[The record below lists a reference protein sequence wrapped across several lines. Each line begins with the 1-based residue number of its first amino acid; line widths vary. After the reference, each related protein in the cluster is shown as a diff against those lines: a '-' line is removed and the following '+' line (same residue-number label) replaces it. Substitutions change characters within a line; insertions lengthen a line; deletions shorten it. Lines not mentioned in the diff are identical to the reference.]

1 MEPELK
7 ELIDKARSR
16 GASMDEMRSIMQDY
30 YGLKKKVQSDI
41 PPPLMATFPST
52 SEMDSS
58 ESRQSTGL
66 EGGEEPSLSDLLQRP
81 LIGDRRVPQ
90 YVADILSG
98 VASDFDNAYTSVL
111 YDRFD
116 VDKYKK
122 ILEYEGSANDT
133 HKELLAAFEMAGSE
147 GERLEAKSDIVDYYI
162 QEEDPDYDLSRY
174 ILGSVDE
181 RVFNNMTG
189 NAAIESSDFVA
200 IPEKLSVPVADAL
213 TDIGGVAAKLRGPEY
228 RKMLPEDIQNDPEQ
242 ISAVERYLFDEYN
255 LALDLN
261 EDTFIG
267 GYEVLKGGAFA
278 GTGTSTAK
286 AWHEAMAGGKFMLG
300 DAVASVFGEDNLF
313 TRWAVKA
320 GSESRDLA
328 KEAEERLPFSLQS
341 YATRTESLFGRAGAV
356 LTGGGSGEGVD
367 ESADLGDWV
376 NESLRMGGES
386 LPMMGAAIAAGVIT
400 RGRAKN
406 AMGLRGFRG
415 LKGAEKVAAGRK
427 IIEANKNL
435 NAVRA
440 TNLIGKKQK
449 QTTGARIAK
458 QAGKS
463 QNRGALAATTAMGMA
478 STYNTVRDEVWF
490 EEMNAFEKAGYTS
503 VMGFLEG
510 APAFVGA
517 AIATNI
523 LRQAGKKAVQSFAT
537 GLMKSVFVG
546 ATEEALTEG
555 ATAAG
560 QYYINTIANPQM
572 KFTQEGLWEATKEG
586 VYAGA
591 FLGAGVA
598 GAANIPAG
606 IKAAAMAATSI
617 PGLRDSIEVKKLAR
631 EYDLAGTEALRK
643 EIGAKLNAA
652 VMKAWDRKLGRSK
665 FYERL
670 QESNPEAFNT
680 LEQLQ
685 KKIARLGIDYS
696 RTENQ
701 PDKKSL
707 REQLTA
713 LIDERTKQEAELGLE
728 YDIDSSSEAGR
739 ILRGVSKIDKRYN
752 GYGEIFQGEGDSVT
766 VTGENVD
773 AVLDAI
779 NDTTLNGVQQI
790 QDIEDSTFKSGAQM
804 KRAMTNV
811 MKVVKALSKTGKFDG
826 VVIHKTDVSF
836 MNATG
841 EETARGMW
849 SGKGK
854 IHIYAPAVLENTG
867 FHEAYHDL
875 VLESLGT
882 EAMTALSEKLFSGLS
897 GELRPKFVNFL
908 KKYGA
913 AGDIRKAI
921 RNSPSV
927 AEEFLVELL
936 GDITVGDV
944 EAKVKRGLINSFKAF
959 INTSLNKIGVDVD
972 LTDADPKQQDLVN
985 AIQKMTGQLAEG
997 QEVTGV
1003 ADLKEATIRAG
1014 YNAMSIEVEDMESKP
1029 QGIDARMR
1037 DVEEVTDA
1045 ARFSTAMDAAIKRMR
1060 DMGKLMALQVT
1071 ALSEADAQE
1080 ILDGGGKLFMTKDE
1094 LAGAY
1099 VNPDGYMGGLFK
1111 NPDSQLKAVSAPLQ
1125 TIRARE
1131 GGKFYDAFA
1140 TKLEDLYIANG
1151 WKPVARLDFNPEYAP
1166 EGWDNDNSPL
1176 KNQPDVVFFVKGEGV
1191 KGDGIRMSDYME
1203 AYNYAEGM
1211 ANGKAQAIV
1220 IKSLEDNPGRDSF
1233 LSREGV
1239 TEEQLEQRR
1248 GELKLDETQRQKRSP
1263 KVVDALKNYVAQ
1275 EITQD
1280 QYIQIVREESPITPF
1295 VSVPSVPTTLD
1306 IGAALASNKLE
1317 AGIVGV
1323 NKEVPE
1329 GYYVGLRL
1337 DIPAYDN
1344 YDVWV
1349 VSVHQGAKGEERT
1362 PNLGG
1367 KSIGYAQTALATNV
1381 EFQSIAKGALNIALE
1396 KGKTTIARMFGD
1408 WNNHDPQ
1415 GLRDRAE
1422 EIMASEE
1429 YNKSDLGE
1437 DQTTEAAVTEE
1448 VALVEDVVNDNSF
1461 THRTPSIEA
1470 IETWANSGQ
1479 VVGRGETINTFNE
1492 KVPATLSERVGGE
1505 QNRQSPNFQRGKI
1518 YGKGTA
1524 DGKGGFVIISK
1535 TDAVTDEDVV
1545 PNRGFTNQPSFDK
1558 SRGVGVVKPNKRGI
1572 ENYDVYSV
1580 NEDGSLTKRDW
1591 SEFKS
1596 QPKKKADAKKK
1607 KLEGWIQVG
1616 MNPFRHS
1623 WFYDKRDGQPI
1634 VSASE
1639 VIQIGALVLA
1649 KNAEKVAVSDERFSI
1664 INKDGSTVK
1673 FQHILPG
1680 QSGLP
1685 TEQTFSNKAQKFG
1698 RFSNKYS
1705 KDDAEFKKL
1714 MKKSVKHNADL
1725 YELLS
1730 GRTVVTSSP
1739 DNLMVGDVYFDDEL
1753 IFTGGGGVFYP
1764 VRTGNVWAVA
1774 KAKEAKE
1781 MAEKINAM
1789 RKKSPDGKV
1798 FFTLISGTQEKLF
1811 SNTGALKAS
1820 EIILRKLVE
1829 QGLMPESVFNKIL
1842 IKSFKQTFPEKKPI
1856 RIDGSSSDVSGRILA
1871 YMGDVNESTF
1881 GKRKYYTDRLFVNM
1895 RDALKENEEARL
1907 AIQKLL
1913 ASEAVGKNQ
1922 GGSIPKGVVSK
1933 MLTER
1938 FLQGVPPGMIYAAI
1952 EIDSDLSFAIE
1963 PESSPIFPAALFQVD
1978 ENGNKKSP
1986 ILHLFQ
1992 DKEQAEDSLYAAEDI
2007 LTTERGFEKQPFI
2020 DKFSSKYEGRFRKD
2034 GTPKDPLK
2042 AAESAWY
2049 ALLGMRN
2056 QAFGMGKV
2064 KPKAQAIVDQESKA
2078 QGSFLKKVSQLIDQK
2093 YPSPRINRDKR
2104 RKNPV
2109 TGLDETLQLD
2119 AFAHT
2124 KAEVLKT
2131 LVDMGMSKEGAEMM
2145 FKKAV
2150 AYRQG
2155 RTQGKKEGMSVAFK
2169 HAAETRKLTT
2179 KAKNLKKSLEVLRD
2193 KSDTFNEFLAK
2204 AIDLIDERMKENSK
2218 TPFTRG
2224 QVKSIVKY
2232 IRQAHKTSGKKVES
2246 EGLDAMQS
2254 FIDKMSVI
2262 FDSRDAKAEMDRYL
2276 KGLGFAQSLQARLKK
2291 MAKVRGRGSSP
2302 KNVTTYAKIANGLA
2316 SLNPALLPQKELDG
2330 FVLTIMETI
2339 NSMSKTE
2346 AVFDKELEEYV
2357 GVASPKTPA
2366 ETLYNKLSNYSAME
2380 ELGRQSLFMARAQA
2394 KAIKNGTSI
2403 EEEYAKLVKNY
2414 ERSRVSS
2421 SRKAILNFIDE
2432 NPTVVNP
2439 DTGETIAL
2447 NESNPA
2453 HIDIVT
2459 GILAEQAST
2468 KEELKK
2474 DAIINDVLIPRIAA
2488 NIEKLLED
2496 HHIAEILGI
2505 HSVEDLDLD
2514 ALRDRLNLLK
2524 RHHVINLDY
2533 RLDDYIVNDS
2543 VYGIGYMHSLVR
2555 GNIDLPSSLS
2565 KLTRSKGLKSRPN
2578 VFLAPFGTI
2587 NSFLQN
2593 LIPTD
2598 RITSAKLRVSFGIAQ
2613 LVGSFAKADFIHS
2626 QLTEMISEEID
2637 RISEEGGSVGTRYDR
2652 AIAQLYSMARQ
2663 LPSFE
2668 GERGGA
2674 EAAWYIELRDSMR
2687 RTIDDYIEQKTYPI
2701 EEINEFEDAYS
2712 YMFNENETLSEMI
2725 ARVEGD
2731 RSDVT
2736 GFVQFVADIHSVLMP
2751 QFKNYV
2757 ERYLGKEL
2765 EIEENYTAFK
2775 VIPETGVKD
2784 VDDILSLRLSLQQSL
2799 ASTSL
2804 SHSKKVA
2811 GSSFE
2816 RNPRS
2821 LKGKS
2826 KIGLDFV
2833 AINERTI
2840 RENVILS
2847 NTIGDVVVAN
2857 HVINSDAAASLI
2869 PDRKSRLDL
2878 EKKIMLYVQ
2887 QDSATVPLAFQ
2898 PTLAIRGVR
2907 FVNPISVLR
2916 NAVVVSLFGG
2926 FVFQTL
2932 KQSQVLWSVAFQAN
2946 NPMKSI
2952 PYLIQIMSE
2961 FMMFNI
2967 ETLTN
2972 KDSKLAMDGGRY
2984 KLLQNSPVFQRD
2996 YEAGNIDPFTG
3007 KLNLDEG
3014 GFAKLQRKLTSISLK
3029 NLKGTDKIAAVAS
3042 WFMFY
3047 GDALIS
3053 EGVVDSFEEIDWEA
3067 EAANPNSTAL
3077 SYSDMMVSKDQS
3089 ASTTREAAEIYAQEK
3104 GLNNL
3109 GMHIAKNILIPFAR
3123 FSINKKRSV
3132 SSDWWRMVG
3141 ADGMSGLIPKSR
3153 QDLKVK
3159 SEGAVAMLGHSVET
3173 AMFHATNKIVLAS
3186 LTAYVGALLFGEDD
3200 EEAPKKSN
3208 TLRDIATQTLI
3219 DMSPLPPLS
3228 LVDNKAK
3235 SFLNSSVWY
3244 QLDKA
3249 REGDYNL
3256 GDDDGYERWVRLN
3269 KGVPVFEDGGSWA
3282 GPYGDYIND
3291 IVTTV
3296 HNLQLPNNKVVTA
3309 TGAEY
3314 YVRPEDKNSMMLHF
3328 ALKTTLAATQIAG
3341 LSSSEVRKLISLLD
3355 DLPRERRLSS
3365 EESLAAYEIIAEKYG
3380 RDLISGKGE
3389 ERLMKLMNQADN
3401 PFDKIGVE
3409 SSFNS
3414 SLKPARAEQHM
3425 RTVYPEQYKI
3435 HMREARKLTKELK
3448 NARDYYAYLRGNKEN
3463 MKPKDFE
3470 AFKLFIDTYF
3480 SLVKPSFYVQER
3492 YIESLEE

>member
-58 ESRQSTGL
+58 ESRQSTAL

-90 YVADILSG
+90 YEVDILDQYT
-98 VASDFDNAYTSVL
+98 SDFDNAYTSVL

-133 HKELLAAFEMAGSE
+133 HKELLTAFEMAGSE
-147 GERLEAKSDIVDYYI
+147 GERLEAKSDIVDYYML
-162 QEEDPDYDLSRY
+162 EEDPDYELSRY

-189 NAAIESSDFVA
+189 NAAVESDDFAA

-213 TDIGGVAAKLRGPEY
+213 TDIGGAAAKQRGPEF
-228 RKMLPEDIQNDPEQ
+228 RKMLPEEIQNDPEK
-242 ISAVERYLFDEYN
+242 ISDYERYLFDEYN

-261 EDTFIG
+261 EDTYIG

-286 AWHEAMAGGKFMLG
+286 AWHEAMAGANLMLG

-313 TRWAVKA
+313 TRWAVRA
-320 GSESRDLA
+320 GNESRDLA

-400 RGRAKN
+400 RGRANK
-406 AMGLRGFRG
+406 AMGLRGLKG

-463 QNRGALAATTAMGMA
+463 QNRGALTATTAMGMA

-560 QYYINTIANPQM
+560 QYYINTIANPKM

-606 IKAAAMAATSI
+606 IKAGAMAATSI

-841 EETARGMW
+841 QETARGMW

-882 EAMTALSEKLFSGLS
+882 DAMTALSEKLFSGLS

-936 GDITVGDV
+936 GDITVGGV

-1211 ANGKAQAIV
+1211 ANGKAQALV
-1220 IKSLEDNPGRDSF
+1220 IKSLEDKPGRDSF

-1248 GELKLDETQRQKRSP
+1248 VELKLDETQRQKRSP

-1295 VSVPSVPTTLD
+1295 VSVPAVPTTMD
-1306 IGAALASNKLE
+1306 IGAALTSNKVE
-1317 AGIVGV
+1317 SGIIGV
-1323 NKEVPE
+1323 NKEIPE
-1329 GYYVGLRL
+1329 NYYVGLRL

-1349 VSVHQGAKGEERT
+1349 VSVHQGARGEERT

-1367 KSIGYAQTALATNV
+1367 KSVGYAQTALATNV

-1437 DQTTEAAVTEE
+1437 
-1448 VALVEDVVNDNSF
+1448 
-1461 THRTPSIEA
+1461 
-1470 IETWANSGQ
+1470 G
-1479 VVGRGETINTFNE
+1479 
-1492 KVPATLSERVGGE
+1492 
-1505 QNRQSPNFQRGKI
+1505 
-1518 YGKGTA
+1518 
-1524 DGKGGFVIISK
+1524 
-1535 TDAVTDEDVV
+1535 
-1545 PNRGFTNQPSFDK
+1545 
-1558 SRGVGVVKPNKRGI
+1558 
-1572 ENYDVYSV
+1572 
-1580 NEDGSLTKRDW
+1580 
-1591 SEFKS
+1591 
-1596 QPKKKADAKKK
+1596 

-1623 WFYDKRDGQPI
+1623 WFYDKRDGRPI

-1705 KDDAEFKKL
+1705 KDDTEFKKL

-1774 KAKEAKE
+1774 KEKEAKE

-1798 FFTLISGTQEKLF
+1798 FFTLVSGTQEKLF

-1829 QGLMPESVFNKIL
+1829 QGVMPESVFNKLL
-1842 IKSFKQTFPEKKPI
+1842 IKSFKQTFPNKKPI
-1856 RIDGSSSDVSGRILA
+1856 RIDGSFSDVSERILT

-1895 RDALKENEEARL
+1895 RDALKENEEARVS
-1907 AIQKLL
+1907 IQELL
-1913 ASEAVGKNQ
+1913 NTEKIGKSQ
-1922 GGSIPKGVVSK
+1922 GGSIPKTIVSR
-1933 MLTER
+1933 MLTEQ
-1938 FLQGVPPGMIYAAI
+1938 FLQGVPQGMIYAAI
-1952 EIDSDLSFAIE
+1952 EIDSDLSYAVE
-1963 PESSPIFPAALFQVD
+1963 PEASPIFPASLFQLD

-1986 ILHLFQ
+1986 TLHLFK
-1992 DKEQAEDSLYAAEDI
+1992 DKELAQDVLK
-2007 LTTERGFEKQPFI
+2007 TERGFDRKPFV
-2020 DKFSSKYEGRFRKD
+2020 DKFYTKYEGRTNSS
-2034 GTPKDPLK
+2034 GNPVDPRK
-2042 AAESAWY
+2042 AADSAWF
-2049 ALLGMRN
+2049 ALLGLRN
-2056 QAFGMGKV
+2056 QPFGMGKV

-2119 AFAHT
+2119 AF
-2124 KAEVLKT
+2124 
-2131 LVDMGMSKEGAEMM
+2131 
-2145 FKKAV
+2145 
-2150 AYRQG
+2150 
-2155 RTQGKKEGMSVAFK
+2155 
-2169 HAAETRKLTT
+2169 
-2179 KAKNLKKSLEVLRD
+2179 
-2193 KSDTFNEFLAK
+2193 
-2204 AIDLIDERMKENSK
+2204 
-2218 TPFTRG
+2218 
-2224 QVKSIVKY
+2224 
-2232 IRQAHKTSGKKVES
+2232 
-2246 EGLDAMQS
+2246 
-2254 FIDKMSVI
+2254 
-2262 FDSRDAKAEMDRYL
+2262 
-2276 KGLGFAQSLQARLKK
+2276 
-2291 MAKVRGRGSSP
+2291 
-2302 KNVTTYAKIANGLA
+2302 YACLC
-2316 SLNPALLPQKELDG
+2316 
-2330 FVLTIMETI
+2330 
-2339 NSMSKTE
+2339 
-2346 AVFDKELEEYV
+2346 
-2357 GVASPKTPA
+2357 
-2366 ETLYNKLSNYSAME
+2366 
-2380 ELGRQSLFMARAQA
+2380 
-2394 KAIKNGTSI
+2394 
-2403 EEEYAKLVKNY
+2403 
-2414 ERSRVSS
+2414 
-2421 SRKAILNFIDE
+2421 
-2432 NPTVVNP
+2432 
-2439 DTGETIAL
+2439 
-2447 NESNPA
+2447 
-2453 HIDIVT
+2453 
-2459 GILAEQAST
+2459 
-2468 KEELKK
+2468 
-2474 DAIINDVLIPRIAA
+2474 
-2488 NIEKLLED
+2488 
-2496 HHIAEILGI
+2496 
-2505 HSVEDLDLD
+2505 
-2514 ALRDRLNLLK
+2514 
-2524 RHHVINLDY
+2524 
-2533 RLDDYIVNDS
+2533 
-2543 VYGIGYMHSLVR
+2543 
-2555 GNIDLPSSLS
+2555 
-2565 KLTRSKGLKSRPN
+2565 
-2578 VFLAPFGTI
+2578 
-2587 NSFLQN
+2587 
-2593 LIPTD
+2593 
-2598 RITSAKLRVSFGIAQ
+2598 
-2613 LVGSFAKADFIHS
+2613 
-2626 QLTEMISEEID
+2626 
-2637 RISEEGGSVGTRYDR
+2637 
-2652 AIAQLYSMARQ
+2652 
-2663 LPSFE
+2663 
-2668 GERGGA
+2668 
-2674 EAAWYIELRDSMR
+2674 
-2687 RTIDDYIEQKTYPI
+2687 
-2701 EEINEFEDAYS
+2701 
-2712 YMFNENETLSEMI
+2712 
-2725 ARVEGD
+2725 
-2731 RSDVT
+2731 
-2736 GFVQFVADIHSVLMP
+2736 
-2751 QFKNYV
+2751 
-2757 ERYLGKEL
+2757 
-2765 EIEENYTAFK
+2765 
-2775 VIPETGVKD
+2775 
-2784 VDDILSLRLSLQQSL
+2784 
-2799 ASTSL
+2799 
-2804 SHSKKVA
+2804 
-2811 GSSFE
+2811 
-2816 RNPRS
+2816 
-2821 LKGKS
+2821 
-2826 KIGLDFV
+2826 
-2833 AINERTI
+2833 
-2840 RENVILS
+2840 
-2847 NTIGDVVVAN
+2847 
-2857 HVINSDAAASLI
+2857 
-2869 PDRKSRLDL
+2869 
-2878 EKKIMLYVQ
+2878 
-2887 QDSATVPLAFQ
+2887 
-2898 PTLAIRGVR
+2898 
-2907 FVNPISVLR
+2907 
-2916 NAVVVSLFGG
+2916 
-2926 FVFQTL
+2926 
-2932 KQSQVLWSVAFQAN
+2932 
-2946 NPMKSI
+2946 
-2952 PYLIQIMSE
+2952 
-2961 FMMFNI
+2961 
-2967 ETLTN
+2967 
-2972 KDSKLAMDGGRY
+2972 
-2984 KLLQNSPVFQRD
+2984 
-2996 YEAGNIDPFTG
+2996 
-3007 KLNLDEG
+3007 
-3014 GFAKLQRKLTSISLK
+3014 
-3029 NLKGTDKIAAVAS
+3029 
-3042 WFMFY
+3042 
-3047 GDALIS
+3047 
-3053 EGVVDSFEEIDWEA
+3053 
-3067 EAANPNSTAL
+3067 
-3077 SYSDMMVSKDQS
+3077 
-3089 ASTTREAAEIYAQEK
+3089 
-3104 GLNNL
+3104 
-3109 GMHIAKNILIPFAR
+3109 
-3123 FSINKKRSV
+3123 
-3132 SSDWWRMVG
+3132 
-3141 ADGMSGLIPKSR
+3141 
-3153 QDLKVK
+3153 
-3159 SEGAVAMLGHSVET
+3159 
-3173 AMFHATNKIVLAS
+3173 
-3186 LTAYVGALLFGEDD
+3186 
-3200 EEAPKKSN
+3200 
-3208 TLRDIATQTLI
+3208 
-3219 DMSPLPPLS
+3219 
-3228 LVDNKAK
+3228 
-3235 SFLNSSVWY
+3235 
-3244 QLDKA
+3244 
-3249 REGDYNL
+3249 
-3256 GDDDGYERWVRLN
+3256 
-3269 KGVPVFEDGGSWA
+3269 
-3282 GPYGDYIND
+3282 
-3291 IVTTV
+3291 
-3296 HNLQLPNNKVVTA
+3296 
-3309 TGAEY
+3309 
-3314 YVRPEDKNSMMLHF
+3314 
-3328 ALKTTLAATQIAG
+3328 
-3341 LSSSEVRKLISLLD
+3341 
-3355 DLPRERRLSS
+3355 
-3365 EESLAAYEIIAEKYG
+3365 
-3380 RDLISGKGE
+3380 
-3389 ERLMKLMNQADN
+3389 
-3401 PFDKIGVE
+3401 
-3409 SSFNS
+3409 
-3414 SLKPARAEQHM
+3414 
-3425 RTVYPEQYKI
+3425 
-3435 HMREARKLTKELK
+3435 
-3448 NARDYYAYLRGNKEN
+3448 
-3463 MKPKDFE
+3463 
-3470 AFKLFIDTYF
+3470 
-3480 SLVKPSFYVQER
+3480 
-3492 YIESLEE
+3492 

>member
-16 GASMDEMRSIMQDY
+16 GASMDEMRSIMEDY

-90 YVADILSG
+90 YEVDILDQYT
-98 VASDFDNAYTSVL
+98 SDFDNAYTSVL

-122 ILEYEGSANDT
+122 ILDYEGSANDT

-147 GERLEAKSDIVDYYI
+147 GERLEAKSDIVDYYML
-162 QEEDPDYDLSRY
+162 EEDPDYELSRY

-189 NAAIESSDFVA
+189 NAAVESDDFAA

-213 TDIGGVAAKLRGPEY
+213 TDIGGAAAKQRGPEF
-228 RKMLPEDIQNDPEQ
+228 RKMLPEEIQNDPEK
-242 ISAVERYLFDEYN
+242 ISDYERYLFDEYN

-261 EDTFIG
+261 EDTYIG

-313 TRWAVKA
+313 TRWAVRA

-400 RGRAKN
+400 RGRAN
-406 AMGLRGFRG
+406 RAMGLRGLKG

-463 QNRGALAATTAMGMA
+463 QNRGALTATTAMGMA

-560 QYYINTIANPQM
+560 QYYINTIANPKM

-606 IKAAAMAATSI
+606 IKAGAMAATSI

-643 EIGAKLNAA
+643 EIGSKLNAA

-841 EETARGMW
+841 QETARGMW

-882 EAMTALSEKLFSGLS
+882 EAMTALSEKLFAGLS

-936 GDITVGDV
+936 GDITVGDT

-1176 KNQPDVVFFVKGEGV
+1176 KNQPDVVFFVKGDGV

-1211 ANGKAQAIV
+1211 ANGKAQALV
-1220 IKSLEDNPGRDSF
+1220 IKSLEDKPGRESF
-1233 LSREGV
+1233 LSTEGV
-1239 TEEQLEQRR
+1239 SEEQLEKRR

-1295 VSVPSVPTTLD
+1295 VSVPAVPTTMD
-1306 IGAALASNKLE
+1306 IGAALTSNKVE
-1317 AGIVGV
+1317 SGIIGV
-1323 NKEVPE
+1323 NKEIPE
-1329 GYYVGLRL
+1329 NYYVGLRL

-1349 VSVHQGAKGEERT
+1349 VSVHQGARGEERT

-1367 KSIGYAQTALATNV
+1367 KSVGYAQTALATNV

-1437 DQTTEAAVTEE
+1437 
-1448 VALVEDVVNDNSF
+1448 
-1461 THRTPSIEA
+1461 
-1470 IETWANSGQ
+1470 G
-1479 VVGRGETINTFNE
+1479 
-1492 KVPATLSERVGGE
+1492 
-1505 QNRQSPNFQRGKI
+1505 
-1518 YGKGTA
+1518 
-1524 DGKGGFVIISK
+1524 
-1535 TDAVTDEDVV
+1535 
-1545 PNRGFTNQPSFDK
+1545 
-1558 SRGVGVVKPNKRGI
+1558 
-1572 ENYDVYSV
+1572 
-1580 NEDGSLTKRDW
+1580 
-1591 SEFKS
+1591 
-1596 QPKKKADAKKK
+1596 

-1623 WFYDKRDGQPI
+1623 WFYDKRDGRPI

-1705 KDDAEFKKL
+1705 KDDTEFKKL

-1774 KAKEAKE
+1774 KEKEAKE

-1798 FFTLISGTQEKLF
+1798 FFTLVSGTQEKLF

-1829 QGLMPESVFNKIL
+1829 QGVMPESVFNKLL
-1842 IKSFKQTFPEKKPI
+1842 IKSFKQTFPNKKPI
-1856 RIDGSSSDVSGRILA
+1856 RIDGSLSNVSERILT

-1895 RDALKENEEARL
+1895 RDALKENEEARVS
-1907 AIQKLL
+1907 IQELL
-1913 ASEAVGKNQ
+1913 NTEKIGKSQ
-1922 GGSIPKGVVSK
+1922 GGSIPKTIVSR
-1933 MLTER
+1933 MLTEQ
-1938 FLQGVPPGMIYAAI
+1938 FLQGVPQGMIYAAI
-1952 EIDSDLSFAIE
+1952 EIDSDLSYAIE
-1963 PESSPIFPAALFQVD
+1963 PEASPIFPASLFQLD

-1986 ILHLFQ
+1986 TLHLFK
-1992 DKEQAEDSLYAAEDI
+1992 DKELAQDVLK
-2007 LTTERGFEKQPFI
+2007 TERGFDRKPFV
-2020 DKFSSKYEGRFRKD
+2020 DKFYTKYEGRTNSS
-2034 GTPKDPLK
+2034 GNPVDPRK
-2042 AAESAWY
+2042 AADSAWF
-2049 ALLGMRN
+2049 ALLGLRN
-2056 QAFGMGKV
+2056 QPFGMGKV
-2064 KPKAQAIVDQESKA
+2064 KSKAQAIVDQESKA

-2155 RTQGKKEGMSVAFK
+2155 RTQGKKEGMSVASK
-2169 HAAETRKLTT
+2169 NAAETRKLTT
-2179 KAKNLKKSLEVLRD
+2179 KAKNLKKSLEMLRD

-2276 KGLGFAQSLQARLKK
+2276 KGLRFAQSLQARLKK

-2339 NSMSKTE
+2339 NSMSKTK
-2346 AVFDKELEEYV
+2346 AVFDKELKEYV
-2357 GVASPKTPA
+2357 GEASPKTPA

-2394 KAIKNGTSI
+2394 KSIKNGTSI

-2414 ERSRVSS
+2414 ERSRLSS
-2421 SRKAILNFIDE
+2421 SRKAILRFIDE
-2432 NPTVVNP
+2432 NPSIINP
-2439 DTGETIAL
+2439 DTGESVIL

-2453 HIDIVT
+2453 HVDMVT
-2459 GILAEQAST
+2459 AILAEQEAT

-2496 HHIAEILGI
+2496 TQIAEILGI
-2505 HSVEDLDLD
+2505 YSVDDLNLD
-2514 ALRDRLNLLK
+2514 ALRERLNLLK
-2524 RHHVINLDY
+2524 RHHIINLDY
-2533 RLDDYIVNDS
+2533 RLDDYVVNDS
-2543 VYGIGYMHSLVR
+2543 VYGIGYMHSLIK
-2555 GNIDLPSSLS
+2555 GNIDLPSKLS
-2565 KLTRSKGLKSRPN
+2565 KLTRKKGLRSRKIG
-2578 VFLAPFGTI
+2578 VLFGPLDTV
-2587 NSFLQN
+2587 NSYLSN

-2598 RITSAKLRVSFGIAQ
+2598 RITFAKLRVAIGLAKLTESF
-2613 LVGSFAKADFIHS
+2613 SKADFMHS
-2626 QLTEMISEEID
+2626 QIVELIETEIE
-2637 RISEEGGSVGTRYDR
+2637 RITEDGGNVKDKGSR

-2663 LPSFE
+2663 LPKFE

-2674 EAAWYIELRDSMR
+2674 EAAWYLEIRGSMR
-2687 RTIDDYIEQKTYPI
+2687 RTIDYYIEQKTFSK
-2701 EEINEFEDAYS
+2701 EEIDEFEDAFTYLFGKS
-2712 YMFNENETLSEMI
+2712 ETLPEMI
-2725 ARVEGD
+2725 QRVEKE

-2736 GFVQFVADIHSVLMP
+2736 EMVQFVADIHSTLMP

-2765 EIEENYTAFK
+2765 EIEENYTAFD
-2775 VIPETGVKD
+2775 VIQETGVKD
-2784 VDDILSLRLSLQQSL
+2784 VDDLLKLRLSLQDAL

-2804 SHSKKVA
+2804 SQSKKVA

-2821 LKGKS
+2821 LKGKNR
-2826 KIGLDFV
+2826 IGLDFLS
-2833 AINERTI
+2833 INERTI
-2840 RENVILS
+2840 RDNVILS
-2847 NTIGDVVVAN
+2847 QTVGDVVTAN
-2857 HVINSDAAASLI
+2857 HAMNSDAMRVLI
-2869 PDRKSRLDL
+2869 PETKSRNEL
-2878 EKKIMLYVQ
+2878 ERKVMLYVQ
-2887 QDSATVPLAFQ
+2887 QDTGKVPPVFQ
-2898 PTLAIRGVR
+2898 PTFRVRGFKVI
-2907 FVNPISVLR
+2907 NPMNILR
-2916 NAVVVSLFGG
+2916 NAVVVKAFGS
-2926 FVFQTL
+2926 FAIQTL
-2932 KQSQVLWSVAFQAN
+2932 KQSTVLTSVMFQTK
-2946 NPMKSI
+2946 NPIQSI
-2952 PYLIQIMSE
+2952 PYLIKTVAEMAAFSVK
-2961 FMMFNI
+2961 
-2967 ETLTN
+2967 TLVGQ
-2972 KDSKLAMDGGRY
+2972 DSKLALDNGRY

-2996 YEAGNIDPFTG
+2996 YQAGNIDPYTG
-3007 KLNLDEG
+3007 GMNLDEG
-3014 GFAKLQRKLTSISLK
+3014 MIQKGIRKLSDLSLK
-3029 NLKGTDKIAAVAS
+3029 NLTGTDKVAAVAS
-3042 WFMFY
+3042 WFTFY
-3047 GDALIS
+3047 GDLLIT
-3053 EGVVDSFEEIDWEA
+3053 EGVVESFEDIDWDS
-3067 EAANPNSTAL
+3067 EAANPNETAL
-3077 SYSDMMVSKDQS
+3077 SHADAMVNKDQA
-3089 ASTTREAAEIYAQEK
+3089 ASTPREAADLYQQDKGVKSAVNYFAQ
-3104 GLNNL
+3104 
-3109 GMHIAKNILIPFAR
+3109 NILLPFSR
-3123 FSINKKRSV
+3123 FAVNKKRSI
-3132 SSDWWRMVG
+3132 SSDVMRVAFG
-3141 ADGMSGLIPKSR
+3141 DSQSRKEGSIALLGHATELTLFAYIGKILIPAISSILR
-3153 QDLKVK
+3153 
-3159 SEGAVAMLGHSVET
+3159 
-3173 AMFHATNKIVLAS
+3173 
-3186 LTAYVGALLFGEDD
+3186 GEDEEELPD
-3200 EEAPKKSN
+3200 EN
-3208 TLRDIATQTLI
+3208 RWRGIATQVLV
-3219 DMSPLPPLS
+3219 DAQPLPPLGV
-3228 LVDNKAK
+3228 LNKGVEGA
-3235 SFLNSSVWY
+3235 LNRYLWY
-3244 QLDKA
+3244 PSDVM
-3249 REGDYNL
+3249 REGEFGL
-3256 GDDDGYERWVRLN
+3256 GDDDGYQRWVRLG
-3269 KGVPVFEDGGSWA
+3269 KGAPTYYKGAPKDAAQGLFRFM
-3282 GPYGDYIND
+3282 GPYGDFLD
-3291 IVTTV
+3291 DARTTM
-3296 HNLQLPNNKVVTA
+3296 HNLEMPNNKVVSSS
-3309 TGAEY
+3309 GAEY
-3314 YVRPEDKNSMMLHF
+3314 YVRPEDKAAMQAHYY
-3328 ALKTTLAATQIAG
+3328 LKIFLTASQVVG
-3341 LSSSEVRKLISLLD
+3341 LSSKEIDKLVRD
-3355 DLPRERRLSS
+3355 MDNLPRDRRLSS
-3365 EESLAAYEIIAEKYG
+3365 EESLAAYESIAESYG
-3380 RDLISGKGE
+3380 SELISGEGE
-3389 ERLMKLMNQADN
+3389 ERLNKIINQSDN
-3401 PFDKIGVE
+3401 VFDKIRTANSFK
-3409 SSFNS
+3409 SSV
-3414 SLKPARAEQHM
+3414 KPAVAERHM
-3425 RTVYPEQYKI
+3425 EQTYPEDYKLYI
-3435 HMREARKLTKELK
+3435 REARQLPKQLK
-3448 NARDYYAYLRGNKEN
+3448 NARDYYAYLRGKRED
-3463 MKPKDFE
+3463 MKPEEFQT
-3470 AFKLFIDTYF
+3470 FKTFIDTY
-3480 SLVKPSFYVQER
+3480 LTMIRPSFYVEQQ

>member
-1 MEPELK
+1 MNPELK
-7 ELIDKARSR
+7 ELLDEARSR
-16 GASMDEMRSIMQDY
+16 GASMKEIRSIMDEY
-30 YGLKKKVQSDI
+30 YGLKKKEPSEQI
-41 PPPLMATFPST
+41 ARPLIATFPST
-52 SEMDSS
+52 SEEDSLGS
-58 ESRQSTGL
+58 KQSSTLG
-66 EGGEEPSLSDLLQRP
+66 GGEEPTLSDVLQRP
-81 LIGDRRVPQ
+81 LIGNKRVPQ
-90 YVADILSG
+90 YEADALDLL
-98 VASDFDNAYTSVL
+98 ASNFSNSYTSVL

-116 VDKYKK
+116 VDKYKQ
-122 ILEYEGSANDT
+122 ILDYEGSANDAQR
-133 HKELLAAFEMAGSE
+133 ELITAFDTADSE
-147 GERLEAKSDIVDYYI
+147 AERLEAKSDIVDYYMI
-162 QEEDPDYDLSRY
+162 EEDSDYEVSRY
-174 ILGSVDE
+174 VVGSSDE
-181 RVFNNMTG
+181 RVFRHMTG
-189 NAAIESSDFVA
+189 RAEFEGEGVLERES
-200 IPEKLSVPVADAL
+200 LSVPMADAIK
-213 TDIGGVAAKLRGPEY
+213 DIGSAAARENAQAVREL
-228 RKMLPEDIQNDPEQ
+228 LPQEIQDDPQ
-242 ISAVERYLFDEYN
+242 KISDYERYLFDEYN
-255 LALDLN
+255 IAVDLN
-261 EDTFIG
+261 EDTYIG
-267 GYEVLKGGAFA
+267 GYDVLKGGAFS
-278 GTGTSTAK
+278 GTGTSVAR
-286 AWHEAMAGGKFMLG
+286 AWHEAMAGANFLLG
-300 DAVASVFGEDNLF
+300 DAVASVFGEDNMF
-313 TRWAVKA
+313 SRWAVRS
-320 GSESRDLA
+320 GQDDRNLA
-328 KEAEERLPFSLQS
+328 EEAEKRLPFSLQS
-341 YATRTESLFGRAGAV
+341 YATRTEQLFGKTFTEF
-356 LTGGGSGEGVD
+356 TGIGSGVD
-367 ESADLGDWV
+367 EDETTTANMGSWV
-376 NESLRMGGES
+376 NENLRMFGES
-386 LPMMGAAIAAGVIT
+386 VPMMGAALAAGVVT
-400 RGRAKN
+400 RGRSTRG
-406 AMGLRGFRG
+406 MGIGRKFSK
-415 LKGAEKVAAGRK
+415 LKGADKVAAGRK
-427 IIEANKNL
+427 IIEANKDL
-435 NAVRA
+435 NAVRS
-440 TNLIGKKQK
+440 TNLLGKSQK
-449 QTTGARIAK
+449 TTTSARIAK
-458 QAGKS
+458 QAGKA
-463 QNRGALAATTAMGMA
+463 QNRGALTATTAMGMA
-478 STYNTVRDEVWF
+478 STYNSVRDESWF
-490 EEMNAFEKAGYTS
+490 QEMDGFEKAGYTS
-503 VMGFLEG
+503 AMGFLEG

-517 AIATNI
+517 AIATNV
-523 LRQAGKKAVQSFAT
+523 LRTAGKRSVESFAK
-537 GLMKSVFVG
+537 GLIKSVFAG
-546 ATEEALTEG
+546 ATEEAITEG
-555 ATAAG
+555 VTAAG
-560 QYYINTIANPQM
+560 QYYINSIANPNVEFSQA
-572 KFTQEGLWEATKEG
+572 GLWEATKEG
-586 VYAGA
+586 IYAGA

-598 GAANIPAG
+598 GAANLPAG
-606 IKAAAMAATSI
+606 IRAAAMSATSI
-617 PGLRDSIEVKKLAR
+617 PGLRDSIEIKKLAR
-631 EYDLAGTEALRK
+631 EYDVAESQALRK
-643 EIGAKLNAA
+643 EIGEKLNAA
-652 VMKAWDRKLGRSK
+652 VMKAWDKKLGRSK
-665 FYERL
+665 FYEQL
-670 QESNPEAFNT
+670 QESNPEAFNS
-680 LEQLQ
+680 LEEIQ
-685 KKIARLGIDYS
+685 KKIAKLGIDHS
-696 RTENQ
+696 RSESESERGTL
-701 PDKKSL
+701 KG
-707 REQLTA
+707 QLTA
-713 LIDERTKQEAELGLE
+713 LIDERTKKEAELGLE
-728 YDIDSSSEAGR
+728 YDLNSSSEVGR
-739 ILRGVSKIDKRYN
+739 ILRGVSKIDERYN

-779 NDTTLNGVQQI
+779 NGTTLDGVRQ
-790 QDIEDSTFKSGAQM
+790 IEDKTFKSGAQM
-804 KRAMTNV
+804 RRAMANV
-811 MKVVKALSKTGKFDG
+811 MTVVKALSKTGKLDG
-826 VVIHKTDVSF
+826 VVIHKTESSF
-836 MNATG
+836 QDAAG
-841 EETARGMW
+841 EVARGMW
-849 SGKGK
+849 TGKGK

-867 FHEAYHDL
+867 FHEAFHDL
-875 VLESLGT
+875 VLESIGV
-882 EAMTALSEKLFSGLS
+882 EAVTGLAEKLFANLS
-897 GELRPKFVNFL
+897 GELRPKYVEFL

-913 AGDIRKAI
+913 AGNIRKAI
-921 RNSPSV
+921 LNNPAV

-936 GDITVGDV
+936 ADITTGGL
-944 EAKVKRGLINSFKAF
+944 EATVKRGLVNSLKSF
-959 INTSLNKIGVDVD
+959 INTSLNKIPNVNVDF
-972 LTDADPKQQDLVN
+972 TDVDPKQQDLVT
-985 AIQKMTGQLAEG
+985 AIQKMTGQLASGEA
-997 QEVTGV
+997 VTGTQDV
-1003 ADLKEATIRAG
+1003 REAATRAG
-1014 YNAMSIEVEDMESKP
+1014 YNAMMVELDDMSSKA
-1029 QGIDARMR
+1029 QGINARMR
-1037 DVEEVTDA
+1037 DVEEVNDA
-1045 ARFSTAMDAAIKRMR
+1045 AQFSTAMSDAIRRMR

-1071 ALSEADAQE
+1071 PLSEEEAQE
-1080 ILDGGGKLFMTKDE
+1080 ILDGGGKLFMTKDG

-1099 VNPDGYMGGLFK
+1099 VNKDGYMGGLFK
-1111 NPDSQLKAVSAPLQ
+1111 NPDSQLKAVSYPLQ
-1125 TIRARE
+1125 IIRGRE

-1140 TKLEDLYIANG
+1140 TDLERQYVNNG
-1151 WKPVARLDFNPEYAP
+1151 WRPVARLDFNPEFAP
-1166 EGWDNDNSPL
+1166 DGWDSESSPL
-1176 KNQPDVVFFVKGEGV
+1176 KDQPDVVFFVKGDGNI
-1191 KGDGIRMSDYME
+1191 GDGIRMSDYME
-1203 AYNYAEGM
+1203 AYNYAEGK
-1211 ANGKAQAIV
+1211 ANGKAQALV
-1220 IKSLEDNPGRDSF
+1220 IKSLEDKPGRESF
-1233 LSREGV
+1233 LSTEGV
-1239 TEEQLEQRR
+1239 TEEQLEKRR
-1248 GELKLDETQRQKRSP
+1248 EELKLDESQRQKRSP
-1263 KVVDALKNYVAQ
+1263 KVVDALKNYVSQ
-1275 EITQD
+1275 EINQD
-1280 QYIQIVREESPITPF
+1280 QYIQVVREESPITPF
-1295 VSVPSVPTTLD
+1295 VSVPAVPTTMD
-1306 IGAALASNKLE
+1306 IGAALTSNKVE
-1317 AGIVGV
+1317 SGIIGV
-1323 NKEVPE
+1323 NKEIPE
-1329 GYYVGLRL
+1329 NYYVGLRL

-1349 VSVHQGAKGEERT
+1349 VSVHQGARGEERT

-1422 EIMASEE
+1422 DIMASEE
-1429 YNKSDLGE
+1429 YNKSELGE
-1437 DQTTEAAVTEE
+1437 
-1448 VALVEDVVNDNSF
+1448 
-1461 THRTPSIEA
+1461 
-1470 IETWANSGQ
+1470 G
-1479 VVGRGETINTFNE
+1479 
-1492 KVPATLSERVGGE
+1492 
-1505 QNRQSPNFQRGKI
+1505 
-1518 YGKGTA
+1518 
-1524 DGKGGFVIISK
+1524 
-1535 TDAVTDEDVV
+1535 
-1545 PNRGFTNQPSFDK
+1545 
-1558 SRGVGVVKPNKRGI
+1558 
-1572 ENYDVYSV
+1572 
-1580 NEDGSLTKRDW
+1580 
-1591 SEFKS
+1591 
-1596 QPKKKADAKKK
+1596 

-1623 WFYDKRDGQPI
+1623 WFYDKRDGKPI

-1649 KNAEKVAVSDERFSI
+1649 KNAEKVAVSDERFNV
-1664 INKDGSTVK
+1664 INKDGSAVK
-1673 FQHILPG
+1673 FQKVLPG
-1680 QSGLP
+1680 QAGLP
-1685 TEQTFSNKAQKFG
+1685 TSQTFSNKAQKFG
-1698 RFSNKYS
+1698 SFSNRYS
-1705 KDDAEFKKL
+1705 KDDKEFKKL
-1714 MKKSVKHNADL
+1714 MSKSVKHDADV
-1725 YELLS
+1725 YELLA

-1739 DNLMVGDVYFDDEL
+1739 DNLMVGDVYFENEL

-1774 KAKEAKE
+1774 KPKEAKE
-1781 MAEKINAM
+1781 MVDKINAM

-1829 QGLMPESVFNKIL
+1829 QGVMPESVFNKLL
-1842 IKSFKQTFPEKKPI
+1842 IKSFKQTFPKKKPI
-1856 RIDGSSSDVSGRILA
+1856 RIDGSFSDVSERILA

-1913 ASEAVGKNQ
+1913 ASEVIGKNQ

-1938 FLQGVPPGMIYAAI
+1938 FLQGVPQGMIYAAV
-1952 EIDSDLSFAIE
+1952 EIDSDLSFAME

-1978 ENGNKKSP
+1978 EQGNKKNP
-1986 ILHLFQ
+1986 TLHLFK
-1992 DKEQAEDSLYAAEDI
+1992 DKEPAEDI

-2020 DKFSSKYEGRFRKD
+2020 DKFSNKYEGRFRQD
-2034 GTPKDPLK
+2034 GSPKDPLK

-2056 QAFGMGKV
+2056 QAFGTGKV
-2064 KPKAQAIVDQESKA
+2064 KPKAQAIVAQESKA
-2078 QGSFLKKVSQLIDQK
+2078 QGSFLKQVSQLIDQK
-2093 YPSPRINRDKR
+2093 YPSPIVNRDKR

-2109 TGLDETLQLD
+2109 TGLDETSQLD

-2124 KAEVLKT
+2124 KAEVIKT
-2131 LVDMGMSKEGAEMM
+2131 LVDMGFSKEGSEMM
-2145 FKKAV
+2145 FKQAV
-2150 AYRQG
+2150 AYKQG
-2155 RTQGKKEGMSVAFK
+2155 RTQGKKEGMRVASK
-2169 HAAETRKLTT
+2169 NAADAKKLST
-2179 KAKNLKKSLEVLRD
+2179 KARNLKKSLEEIRD
-2193 KSDTFNEFLAK
+2193 KSSTFNEFLAK
-2204 AIDLIDERMKENSK
+2204 AIELIDARMKENSK

-2224 QVKSIVKY
+2224 QVKSIVKF
-2232 IRQAHKTSGKKVES
+2232 IRQAHKTSAKKAQS
-2246 EGLDAMQS
+2246 EGLDSMQS
-2254 FIDKMSVI
+2254 FIDKISVI
-2262 FDSRDAKAEMDRYL
+2262 FDSRDAKAEMEKYL
-2276 KGLGFAQSLQARLKK
+2276 KGIKYAQSLQKRLKK
-2291 MAKVRGRGSSP
+2291 MAKVKGRGSSP
-2302 KNVTTYAKIANGLA
+2302 KNVTTYAKIARGLA
-2316 SLNPALLPQKELDG
+2316 AINPALLPQKELEG
-2330 FVLTIMETI
+2330 FVATIMETI
-2339 NSMSKTE
+2339 TSMSKSE
-2346 AVFDKELEEYV
+2346 AVFDKELEAYV
-2357 GVASPKTPA
+2357 GVEYTKSTA
-2366 ETLYNKLSNYSAME
+2366 EALYNRLSNYSAME
-2380 ELGRQSLFMARAQA
+2380 ELGRQSLFMARAQSR
-2394 KAIKNGTSI
+2394 AIKNGTSVQQ
-2403 EEEYAKLVKNY
+2403 EYEKLLKNY
-2414 ERSRVSS
+2414 ERSRLSS
-2421 SRKAILNFIDE
+2421 SRRAILNFIDE
-2432 NPTVVNP
+2432 NPTAVNP

-2496 HHIAEILGI
+2496 NHIAEILGI

-2514 ALRDRLNLLK
+2514 VLRDRLNLLK

-2652 AIAQLYSMARQ
+2652 AIAQIYSMARQ

-2687 RTIDDYIEQKTYPI
+2687 RTIDDYIEQKTYPV

-2712 YMFNENETLSEMI
+2712 YMFNGNETLSEMI

-2736 GFVQFVADIHSVLMP
+2736 GFVQFVADIHSTLMP

-2869 PDRKSRLDL
+2869 PNRKSRLDL

-2898 PTLAIRGVR
+2898 PTQTVRGVK

-2932 KQSQVLWSVAFQAN
+2932 KQSQVLWSVAFQTK

-2967 ETLTN
+2967 ETLTK

-3014 GFAKLQRKLTSISLK
+3014 GFSKLQRKLTNISLK

-3067 EAANPNSTAL
+3067 EAATPNSTAL
-3077 SYSDMMVSKDQS
+3077 SYSDMMVAKDQS

-3109 GMHIAKNILIPFAR
+3109 GMHIAKNLLIPFAR

-3141 ADGMSGLIPKSR
+3141 ADGMSGLIPKNR

-3173 AMFHATNKIVLAS
+3173 AMFHATNKIVLAG

-3208 TLRDIATQTLI
+3208 TLRDIATQTVI
-3219 DMSPLPPLS
+3219 DLSPLPPLS

-3235 SFLNSSVWY
+3235 SFLNRSVWY

-3269 KGVPVFEDGGSWA
+3269 KGVPIFEDGGSWA
-3282 GPYGDYIND
+3282 GPYGDYIDD

-3328 ALKTTLAATQIAG
+3328 ALKTTLAATQMVG
-3341 LSSSEVRKLISLLD
+3341 LSSSEVRKLISSLD
-3355 DLPRERRLSS
+3355 DLPRDRRLSN
-3365 EESLAAYEIIAEKYG
+3365 EEQLAAYETIAERYG
-3380 RDLISGKGE
+3380 RDLISGEGD
-3389 ERLMKLMNQADN
+3389 ERLIKLINQVDN
-3401 PFDKIGVE
+3401 PFDKIRVANSFK
-3409 SSFNS
+3409 SSV
-3414 SLKPARAEQHM
+3414 KPVIAEQHM
-3425 RTVYPEQYKI
+3425 RTSYPEQYKV
-3435 HMREARKLTKELK
+3435 HMRDARKLPKQLK
-3448 NARDYYAYLRGNKEN
+3448 NARDYYAYLRGKKDN

-3470 AFKLFIDTYF
+3470 AFKLFLDTYL

-3492 YIESLEE
+3492 YIESIEE